1 MSWERIWARPHGWK
15 KSKEAMMVAKIT
27 KKIKALPA
35 MVMTNK
41 KVVIAF
47 VIGVV
52 VGNFLI

>member
-1 MSWERIWARPHGWK
+1 
-15 KSKEAMMVAKIT
+15 MVAKIT